1 MKSASLFL
9 SSMAYQLARDPLDL
23 ANKVSVRL
31 RGQAMNSHATFA
43 PLGGSRK
50 RDFDVP
56 ILTSSA
62 ALGEERVLQVLTLS
76 LIHI

>member
-31 RGQAMNSHATFA
+31 RGQAMN
-43 PLGGSRK
+43 
-50 RDFDVP
+50 
-56 ILTSSA
+56 
-62 ALGEERVLQVLTLS
+62 LS